1 MARAGR
7 RPGQT
12 ETREQI
18 LASAR
23 ALFAAQGYD
32 GTTIR
37 AIAAE
42 ADVNP
47 ALIHHFFGSKDQ
59 VFAASLALPV
69 DPAVLVST
77 VIDGPRE
84 QAGERLIRL
93 ILTVWGNP
101 QARSPFLALI
111 RSVASNEDAARMMR
125 QFMNRAIIGRIGPA
139 LGVSELRMT
148 AVGTQLIGMAMLRY
162 VIAVE
167 PLASATDDEVVAL
180 IAPVIQH
187 HFDART

>member
-12 ETREQI
+12 ETRDQI
-18 LASAR
+18 LAAAR
-23 ALFAAQGYD
+23 ALFAEQGYD

-37 AIAAE
+37 GIAAE
-42 ADVNP
+42 AGVNP

-59 VFAASLALPV
+59 VFAAALELPV
-69 DPAVLVST
+69 NPSAIVSA

-93 ILTVWGNP
+93 FLTIWGHP
-101 QARSPFLALI
+101 EARKPFLALI

-125 QFMNRAIIGRIGPA
+125 EFIRRAIINRIGPA
-139 LGVSELRMT
+139 LGVSDLRMT
-148 AVGTQLIGMAMLRY
+148 AVGTQLMGVAMLRY
-162 VIAVE
+162 IVRVE
-167 PLASATDDEVVAL
+167 PMASAGDDEVVAL

-187 HFDART
+187 HFDA

>member
-12 ETREQI
+12 ETKEQI
-18 LASAR
+18 LAAAR
-23 ALFAAQGYD
+23 TQFAAQGYD
-32 GTTIR
+32 STTIR
-37 AIAAE
+37 GIAAD
-42 ADVNP
+42 AGVNP

-69 DPAVLVST
+69 DPSMIVAAVV
-77 VIDGPRE
+77 DGGPRE
-84 QAGERLIRL
+84 QAGERLLRL
-93 ILTVWGNP
+93 FLGIWGNP
-101 QARSPFLALI
+101 DTRSPFLALL

-125 QFMNRAIIGRIGPA
+125 EFLHSAIIGRIGPA

-148 AVGTQLIGMAMLRY
+148 AVGTQLMGVALLRY
-162 VIAVE
+162 IVRVE
-167 PLASATDDEVVAL
+167 PLASVDAEEVVAM

-187 HFDART
+187 HLDA

>member
-1 MARAGR
+1 MARTGR
-7 RPGQT
+7 RPGPT

-23 ALFAAQGYD
+23 RLFAEQGYD

-37 AIAAE
+37 GIAAE
-42 ADVNP
+42 AGVNQ

-59 VFAASLALPV
+59 MFAAALALPV
-69 DPAVLVST
+69 NPAAIVAAVLE
-77 VIDGPRE
+77 GPRE

-93 ILTVWGNP
+93 FLTIWRHP
-101 QARSPFLALI
+101 ETRSPFLALL

-125 QFMNRAIIGRIGPA
+125 EFLSSAIISRIGPA

-148 AVGTQLIGMAMLRY
+148 AVGTQLMGIAMLRY
-162 VIAVE
+162 IVRVE
-167 PLASATDDEVVAL
+167 PMASASDDEVVAM

-187 HFDART
+187 HFDA